1 MSSVPTWSPPVELS
15 KAEHKLLKFCK
26 KAPLFAFLRRTR
38 HELFDEAFQRELA
51 AMYASSA
58 RGRPPVAPALLALA
72 TVLQSALGVSDQ
84 EATRLAVTDRCWQ
97 MVLGTLE
104 EKDSD
109 EAPFSQGALFDFRM
123 RLITH
128 AMDRTLLERTV
139 TWARQSKQY
148 SSRALRAAFDA
159 SGLWGC
165 GRVEDTFNLI
175 GHAAR
180 ELVDSIAVRLGISFE
195 EAARRAGIELVAGSS
210 LKAMLDIDWDD
221 AAARAQ
227 ALEKL
232 LSQVQALQGFLRSEL
247 GEALREPPF
256 EQQLATL
263 TQVTQQD
270 LEPDPAGPS
279 GRQRIKRAVAK
290 DRRISIT
297 DPQMRHGRKSKT
309 KLFNGYKRHVASDL
323 DTRLIIAAALWPANR
338 PEGEAAKDLFQDIER
353 QGLTV
358 EHLHIDRAYLCDPEV
373 QRRHDSGM
381 QIHCRA
387 FALRNDAHFTKADF
401 TLDFTAQTVTCP
413 AGQKASLRLGAPA
426 RFAAAVCQPCPQKD
440 RCTASKRGRT
450 VAIHAHEP
458 MLIDL
463 RARQQTVE
471 GRANLRRRV
480 GVEHALAG
488 VERTQGERARYKGIR
503 KNLFDVRRH
512 ASVQNLYTVMD
523 LAA

>member
-1 MSSVPTWSPPVELS
+1 MSA
-15 KAEHKLLKFCK
+15 AEHKLLRFCK

-38 HELFDEAFQRELA
+38 HELLDEEFQRELA
-51 AMYASSA
+51 LMYATSS
-58 RGRPPVAPALLALA
+58 RGRPPVAPALLAMA

-84 EATRLAVTDRCWQ
+84 EAARLAVTDRCWQ

-104 EKDSD
+104 SE
-109 EAPFSQGALFDFRM
+109 EVEGAPFSQGALFDFRM

-128 AMDRTLLERTV
+128 GMDRRLLERTV
-139 TWARQSKQY
+139 AWARQSKQY

-180 ELVDSIAVRLGISFE
+180 ELVDSVAERLGLSSE
-195 EAARRAGIELVAGSS
+195 EAAQRAGIELVAGSS

-221 AAARAQ
+221 PSARAQ

-232 LSQVQALQGFLRSEL
+232 LKQVEALQTFVRTEL
-247 GEALREPPF
+247 GAALAEPPF

-263 TQVTQQD
+263 SQVVAQD
-270 LEPDPAGPS
+270 LEPDPGGG
-279 GRQRIKRAVAK
+279 GRLRIKRAVARE
-290 DRRISIT
+290 RRISIT

-309 KLFNGYKRHVASDL
+309 KLINGYKRHVATDL
-323 DTRLIIAAALWPANR
+323 EADLIVAAALSPANR
-338 PEGEAAKDLFQDIER
+338 PEGESAKDLFDDIER
-353 QGLTV
+353 QGLSV

-373 QRRHDSGM
+373 QRRCADGM
-381 QIHCRA
+381 QVHCRP
-387 FALRNDAHFTKADF
+387 FALRGQEGRFTKADF
-401 TLDFTAQTVTCP
+401 SLDFAAQTLTCP
-413 AGQKASLRLGAPA
+413 AGQMAPLRLGEPA
-426 RFAAAVCQPCPQKD
+426 RFAAAICQPCPQ
-440 RCTASKRGRT
+440 REQCTASKRGRT
-450 VAIHAHEP
+450 VTIHAHEP
-458 MLIDL
+458 MLVEL
-463 RARQQTVE
+463 RARQKTAE
-471 GRANLRRRV
+471 GRAALRRRV

-488 VERTQGERARYKGIR
+488 VERTQGERARYKGLR

-512 ASVQNLYTVMD
+512 AAVQNIYEVMN